1 LAILSPQISRIL
13 ADNRQPEKRKEEEK
27 EKRRSARI
35 RVHPR
40 ERTLAAKD
48 CQVTK
53 LRNRKIRALTLP
65 LPLPYSDMVPLM
77 TVTTRLRVS
86 DDITKLVG
94 ETPMLQLK
102 RLTPKG
108 SANIFAKLEYL
119 NPGGSVKDRAAIG
132 LIARAEAEGRL
143 KPGGTI
149 IDATAGNTGIGLA
162 LIGVN
167 RGYKVRL
174 FVPEKFSEEK
184 VLIMRAFG
192 AEVTRTPDAEG
203 MQGAIS
209 RAKDLAASDPS
220 AFLAAQ
226 FDNPANTDF
235 HYETTAHEIFEQ
247 MEGRI
252 DAITIGCGTAGT
264 FSGVARY
271 LKERIKKVH
280 CVAVETQGSI
290 LGGGPA
296 GPHKVEGIGNS
307 FIPGNFDRSVCDEVF
322 MVTDPQ
328 AFGMVKELAA
338 REGVLGGSSSGANVY
353 AAVEIAKRLGP
364 GKRVVTMIPDSAE
377 RYLSKKIFE
386 GGI

>member
-1 LAILSPQISRIL
+1 
-13 ADNRQPEKRKEEEK
+13 
-27 EKRRSARI
+27 
-35 RVHPR
+35 
-40 ERTLAAKD
+40 
-48 CQVTK
+48 
-53 LRNRKIRALTLP
+53 
-65 LPLPYSDMVPLM
+65 M
-77 TVTTRLRVS
+77 TATTRLRVS

-102 RLTPKG
+102 KLAPRG
-108 SANIFAKLEYL
+108 SADIFAKLEYL

-132 LIARAEAEGRL
+132 LIARAESEGKL

-149 IDATAGNTGIGLA
+149 IEATAGNTGIGLA

-247 MEGRI
+247 MDGRI
-252 DAITIGCGTAGT
+252 DAVTIGCGTAGT

-271 LKERIKKVH
+271 LKERIKVYA
-280 CVAVETQGSI
+280 VAVETQGSI
-290 LGGGPA
+290 LGGGAA

-307 FIPGNFDRSVCDEVF
+307 FVPGNFDRSVCDEVF
-322 MVTDPQ
+322 KVTDPQ